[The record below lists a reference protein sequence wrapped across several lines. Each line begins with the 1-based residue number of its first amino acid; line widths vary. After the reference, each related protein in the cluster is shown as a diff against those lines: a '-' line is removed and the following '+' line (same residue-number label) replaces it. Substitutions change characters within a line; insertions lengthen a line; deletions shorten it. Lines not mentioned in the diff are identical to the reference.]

1 LNCNYLFTK
10 IVKFKKQ
17 FIKEHTQLF
26 NIYLLLF
33 ALVPPGTPHLP
44 IMVMA
49 SPFTIVPSVR
59 VTFHMSHRERENY
72 ILLPL
77 FNYNYGTFFTD
88 PFNG

>member
-1 LNCNYLFTK
+1 
-10 IVKFKKQ
+10 
-17 FIKEHTQLF
+17 
-26 NIYLLLF
+26 
-33 ALVPPGTPHLP
+33 
-44 IMVMA
+44 MVMA

-77 FNYNYGTFFTD
+77 FYYNYGTFFTD